1 MKNLGNLLRA
11 ATEGLVPAIMA
22 TSSMR
27 KCFVEKGVK
36 ELQEGCKKA
45 MGDTKIHGY
54 MWMYFWYAQ
63 KPLVE
68 EEIVPV

>member
-1 MKNLGNLLRA
+1 MRA

-27 KCFVEKGVK
+27 KCFDEEEVK
-36 ELQEGCKKA
+36 ELQDGCKKA
-45 MGDTKIHGY
+45 MSDTKIHGY
-54 MWMYFWYAQ
+54 MWMYFWCGQ

-68 EEIVPV
+68 EQTVPI